1 MGSNV
6 ILDGSYFVK
15 SMLSI
20 ADISGSNTIL
30 QCITF
35 KSNFPQQY
43 LYTYVAS
50 HAKIRITCIQP
61 VIIENNPIIYK
72 TDHPVWVYF
81 AKTISCMLIIPYL
94 AHKM

>member
-50 HAKIRITCIQP
+50 KPCKNS
-61 VIIENNPIIYK
+61 NNL
-72 TDHPVWVYF
+72 HPAGY
-81 AKTISCMLIIPYL
+81 Y
-94 AHKM
+94 